1 MKKYLAML
9 LAVMMLSLSACGG
22 NDAGTAGGGD
32 EVQIEDAVTLLNGIW
47 DTYGEDEK
55 FPAMGGDFS
64 EKNMVDGA
72 PGVYGTGDASALD
85 YSLGLPEASASMI
98 DGAASLIHMM
108 NANTFTCGAFHVSSS
123 DDVSAVADSLRENI
137 LQRQWMCGFPDKLV
151 VITVG
156 DYVISAFGNGE
167 IIDLFKSKTTAAYE
181 TAEVVYEEPIS

>member
-9 LAVMMLSLSACGG
+9 LAVVMLSLSACGG

-64 EKNMVDGA
+64 EENMVDGA

-85 YSLGLPEASASMI
+85 ASLGLPEASASMI

>member
-1 MKKYLAML
+1 
-9 LAVMMLSLSACGG
+9 
-22 NDAGTAGGGD
+22 
-32 EVQIEDAVTLLNGIW
+32 
-47 DTYGEDEK
+47 
-55 FPAMGGDFS
+55 
-64 EKNMVDGA
+64 MVDGA

-85 YSLGLPEASASMI
+85 ASLGLPEASASMI